1 MKPEASIFVA
11 GHRGLVG
18 SALVRRLRA
27 AGFENLLLR
36 ERGELDLTDQ
46 RAVAG
51 FFARERPQY
60 VLLAAARV
68 GGILANN
75 TYPAEFLQQNLA
87 IQANVIDSAGFLEL
101 VAFLA
106 ERLGIEIDFLE
117 VDPARMTSLDG
128 LSATL
133 QKLIAAQQDS

>member
-1 MKPEASIFVA
+1 MNPDASIFVA

-18 SALVRRLRA
+18 SALVRRLRV
-27 AGFENLLLR
+27 AGFERLLLR

-46 RAVAG
+46 HAVAG

-87 IQANVIDSAGFLEL
+87 IQTNIIDSAWRTG
-101 VAFLA
+101 V
-106 ERLGIEIDFLE
+106 R
-117 VDPARMTSLDG
+117 
-128 LSATL
+128 
-133 QKLIAAQQDS
+133 